1 MRRSTRV
8 LVILMAVMV
17 MTLIV
22 SNIAATKIWSLL
34 GIPADGGLIVFPIS
48 YIVSDM
54 LVELYGRKIANFV
67 AIMAMLMNLVAM
79 LFFIAVVNL
88 PAYSGWDGQN
98 ALASVLGFSVR
109 ISVASLTSFLLSS
122 ITNNYVFTWMR
133 KRSDKY
139 VVRAL
144 SSSLVGR
151 IVDVMIFELVAFFG
165 VLSFQDFIIQAIG
178 AYAEGQ
184 LVEIAFLVIVKDNLT
199 RHVRWWAEDDGSYV
213 EPEE

>member
-1 MRRSTRV
+1 
-8 LVILMAVMV
+8 

-67 AIMAMLMNLVAM
+67 AILAMLMNLIAM

-88 PAYSGWDGQN
+88 PVYSDWDGQN

-109 ISVASLTSFLLSS
+109 ISAASLTSFLLSS
-122 ITNNYVFTWMR
+122 VTNNYVFTWMR

-178 AYAEGQ
+178 AYVEGQ
-184 LVEIAFLVIVKDNLT
+184 LVEIVFLVIVRDSLT